1 MSHRVTVQTE
11 IKDKALAIEA
21 LKAAGVSYREQG
33 NTLQLTGGNYNNAV
47 INLATGQITG
57 DTDWG
62 HDAGKLG
69 LLRQN
74 YTEAKFRA
82 EAFRTGVSITDR
94 VVDKDGNIVLSCRMA

>member
-21 LKAAGVSYREQG
+21 LKAAGVQYREQG
-33 NTLQLTGGNYNNAV
+33 DNLMLTGGNYNNAT
-47 INLATGQITG
+47 INLKTGAITG

-74 YTEAKFRA
+74 YAEAKFRA
-82 EAFRTGVSITDR
+82 EAFRTGVSVTGRTI
-94 VVDKDGNIVLSCRMA
+94 DKDGSIVLSCRMA